1 MIAGCT
7 KNEIGQTLRTIIKI
21 DEGGSMF
28 SKGIEEEQNQNFVMK
43 EDEITLSHKSNQG
56 EDYR

>member
-1 MIAGCT
+1 
-7 KNEIGQTLRTIIKI
+7 
-21 DEGGSMF
+21 MF